1 MLLLKCKH
9 TCEAI
14 VKNGKNLAEAPRG
27 RPRQACPCRSDATE
41 ASGARTLGRTPSW
54 RRSGDRSCRKAAVP
68 LALPAVPALAG
79 MAAVS
84 GMAALAVVVA
94 VSPLPAL
101 IFRSVPLALPAG
113 IVPAAAAA
121 VAALDAGPA
130 LRLSAPRLGMA

>member
-1 MLLLKCKH
+1 M
-9 TCEAI
+9 
-14 VKNGKNLAEAPRG
+14 
-27 RPRQACPCRSDATE
+27 
-41 ASGARTLGRTPSW
+41 
-54 RRSGDRSCRKAAVP
+54 P

-84 GMAALAVVVA
+84 GMAALAVVVP